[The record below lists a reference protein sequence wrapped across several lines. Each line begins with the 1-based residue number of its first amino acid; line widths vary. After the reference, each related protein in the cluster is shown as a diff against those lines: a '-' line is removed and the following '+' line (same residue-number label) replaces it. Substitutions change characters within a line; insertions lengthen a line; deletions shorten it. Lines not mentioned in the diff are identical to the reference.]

1 MTNKRYEKG
10 YKQMEKMFGSE
21 MTQTIRER
29 LEAISKDFS
38 TYQFEAFGSIY
49 GRKLLDTKT
58 RELITI
64 AALTTLGH
72 ATNQLKVHLKGAL
85 RAGCTPEELIEVIMQ
100 MSLYAGFP
108 AALNALYT
116 AKEVFDEEDD

>member
-58 RELITI
+58 RNIGACDQSI
-64 AALTTLGH
+64 
-72 ATNQLKVHLKGAL
+72 KGSFKGSFAS
-85 RAGCTPEELIEVIMQ
+85 R
-100 MSLYAGFP
+100 LYS
-108 AALNALYT
+108 
-116 AKEVFDEEDD
+116 